1 MKKKNLINKITYVLL
16 ITMLIGVLNGCSHET
31 VIIDE
36 VKTPIEDNTVS
47 KDNEIEDTQI
57 VIGDGQN
64 NTATETDKPLDV
76 QDKEPAIT
84 DPVIPVS
91 PSEEHNLFYYKKK
104 LQNEKEKELYDAI
117 YEGLKSFSPKI
128 SIPIINTE
136 KISDIYEFVRMDNP
150 QFFYCPTSFKILTTK
165 ITGTV
170 SAIEI
175 EFEYSDIWNEDTIAN
190 AKSEITLASNEILQ
204 QLSAIDG
211 DYNKVL
217 YLYMLLTKNIEYKS
231 DEETDYSIYGALI
244 KKRAT
249 CEGFAESF
257 QYLLSLIDI
266 DSLTVVGESKD
277 QAHEWNMAKID
288 NQWYFFDVTWD
299 SPTNT
304 SKYLPYNYFALTA
317 EDLSLS
323 HKIYY
328 FDYLPEANNT
338 KYNYYYYNDLI
349 LNKFS
354 ETEVVKMS
362 KRSYELNPN
371 HITFRTS
378 DMETYDE
385 VVTNIQSWL
394 PKVFKEIGV
403 VRNEISYMSNT
414 ELNIIDIV
422 LKEE

>member
-1 MKKKNLINKITYVLL
+1 MKIKNLINKISYVLL
-16 ITMLIGVLNGCSHET
+16 IALLISIMNGCSNEQ

-36 VKTPIEDNTVS
+36 VKTPIEDNSVS
-47 KDNEIEDTQI
+47 KENEIPDTQI
-57 VIGDGQN
+57 TIEDVVDN
-64 NTATETDKPLDV
+64 PTTETDKPLDV
-76 QDKEPAIT
+76 KDEEVVVT
-84 DPVIPVS
+84 DPVVPILS
-91 PSEEHNLFYYKKK
+91 PDEYNLFYYRKK
-104 LQNEKEKELYDAI
+104 LEDDKEKELYKAI
-117 YEGLKSFSPKI
+117 YEGLNNFDSKI
-128 SIPIINTE
+128 SIPIVNAE
-136 KISDIYEFVRMDNP
+136 RISDIYEFVRMDNP
-150 QFFYCPTSFKILTTK
+150 QIFYCPTSFKILTTK
-165 ITGTV
+165 INGTV
-170 SAIEI
+170 SAMEI
-175 EFEYSDIWNEDTIAN
+175 EFEYSDLWTKESISSAKNELNIV
-190 AKSEITLASNEILQ
+190 SHEILQ

-217 YLYMLLTKNIEYKS
+217 YLYMFLTKNIEYKS

-244 KKRAT
+244 KNRAT

-266 DSLTVVGESKD
+266 DSLTVVGESKE

-317 EDLSLS
+317 EDLTLS

-349 LNKFS
+349 LNNYS
-354 ETEVVKMS
+354 EVDVVKIS
-362 KRSYELNPN
+362 KHSYELNPN
-371 HITFRTS
+371 HITFRTTNI
-378 DMETYDE
+378 ETYDA
-385 VVTNIQSWL
+385 VITNIQTWL